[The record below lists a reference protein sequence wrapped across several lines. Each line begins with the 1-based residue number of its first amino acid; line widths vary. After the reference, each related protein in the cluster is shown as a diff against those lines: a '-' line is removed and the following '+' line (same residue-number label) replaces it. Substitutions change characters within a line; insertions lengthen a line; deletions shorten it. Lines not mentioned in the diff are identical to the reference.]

1 MESYLQTLGIALAA
15 ATHSLFQWAF
25 QAYLA
30 PLFPP
35 ALPLSLVDTSRG
47 LMSAALSDVSTP
59 IAIEAAVLTVIG
71 IIMLL
76 ATRLKKPI
84 PKGN

>member
-1 MESYLQTLGIALAA
+1 
-15 ATHSLFQWAF
+15 
-25 QAYLA
+25 
-30 PLFPP
+30 
-35 ALPLSLVDTSRG
+35 LVDTSRG

-59 IAIEAAVLTVIG
+59 IAIQAAVLTVIG

-76 ATRLKKPI
+76 ATRLKKLN